1 MADTP
6 SDKIRTVL
14 IGTDLD
20 RDSDAL
26 LSTGVQVARA
36 AGAKIHVAYA
46 FPPPMGYVNELG
58 AGVNEAVLAQ
68 EMEQVREAL
77 SAQVRQAGITA
88 EELGGEILRTGVA
101 HRVLP
106 ELVEETEADLVIVG
120 ATAGG
125 MLHRRLGS
133 TADRV
138 LRRTTRPVLVVRGGL
153 PVPPRRVLAPVDL
166 SPLSAEAFQR
176 GLAILSQLGGGTEIE
191 ALFVLNVIQ
200 RQVAPQFTPQQVDRF
215 AAEELGRF
223 VDKHAGSVAGIAGIA
238 GVAGQVRRKVRAGN
252 IREEIFAEIADF
264 RPDIVLLGTHGLGGF
279 DRLVIGSVAAD
290 LAREAPCSVLV
301 VPPAAMRE

>member
-1 MADTP
+1 MADT
-6 SDKIRTVL
+6 SSNKIRTVL
-14 IGTDLD
+14 VGTDLD

-36 AGAKIHVAYA
+36 AGARIHVAYA
-46 FPPPMGYVNELG
+46 FPPPMGFMNELG
-58 AGVNEAVLAQ
+58 AGVNDAVLAQ
-68 EMEQVREAL
+68 EAEQVREAL
-77 SAQVRQAGITA
+77 SAQVRKAGITGD
-88 EELGGEILRTGVA
+88 ELAGETLRTGVA

-106 ELVEETEADLVIVG
+106 ELVEETGADLVIVG

-153 PVPPRRVLAPVDL
+153 AVPPRRVLAPVDL

-176 GLAILSQLGGGTEIE
+176 GLAILSQMGGGTDVE
-191 ALFVLNVIQ
+191 ALFILNVIQ

-223 VDKHAGSVAGIAGIA
+223 VDQHAGSAAA
-238 GVAGQVRRKVRAGN
+238 QVRRKVRAGTT
-252 IREEIFAEIADF
+252 REEIFAEIADF
-264 RPDIVLLGTHGLGGF
+264 RPDVVLLGTHGMGGF

-290 LAREAPCSVLV
+290 VAREAPCSVLV
-301 VPPAAMRE
+301 VPPVAMRE

>member
-1 MADTP
+1 MADTS

-36 AGAKIHVAYA
+36 AGAKVHVAYA
-46 FPPPMGYVNELG
+46 FAPPIGYVSELG
-58 AGVNEAVLAQ
+58 AGVDDAVLAQ
-68 EMEQVREAL
+68 EMELTREAV
-77 SAQVRQAGITA
+77 SAQVRQAGISA
-88 EELGGEILRTGVA
+88 EELAGETLRTGVP

-106 ELVEETEADLVIVG
+106 ELAQETGAGLVIVG
-120 ATAGG
+120 ATGG
-125 MLHRRLGS
+125 GRLHRRLGS

-138 LRRTTRPVLVVRGGL
+138 LRRTTRPVLVVRGAL

-166 SPLSAEAFQR
+166 SPLSAEAFR
-176 GLAILSQLGGGTEIE
+176 HGLAILSQLGGGTEIE
-191 ALFVLNVIQ
+191 ALFVLSVIQ

-215 AAEELGRF
+215 AVEELDRF
-223 VDKHAGSVAGIAGIA
+223 VEKHAGSA
-238 GVAGQVRRKVRAGN
+238 AGQVRRKVRPGN
-252 IREEIFAEIADF
+252 TREEIFAEIADF
-264 RPDIVLLGTHGLGGF
+264 QPDVVLLGTHGLGGF

-290 LAREAPCSVLV
+290 VAREAPCSVLV
-301 VPPAAMRE
+301 VPPVAMREA